1 MMTAETYAR
10 IAAAI
15 FALISLLQLIRAIQ
29 GWPVTI
35 GETTMPLW
43 PSWIAFIVAAL
54 LAWMGFAAARH

>member
-10 IAAAI
+10 VAAAI
-15 FALISLLQLIRAIQ
+15 FALIAVLQLVRAIQ
-29 GWPVTI
+29 GWSVTL

>member
-29 GWPVTI
+29 GWRVTL
-35 GETTMPLW
+35 GETTVPLW
-43 PSWIAFIVAAL
+43 PSWIAFIVPAL
-54 LAWMGFAAARH
+54 LAWMRFAAARH

>member
-15 FALISLLQLIRAIQ
+15 FALIALLQLMRAIQ
-29 GWPVTI
+29 GWPVTL
-35 GETTMPLW
+35 GETNMPLW
-43 PSWIAFIVAAL
+43 PSWIAFIVAAA